1 MSSAGP
7 AFTPTL
13 SRREREQVWLLW
25 VDRVGVGLAL
35 VLPVFLLHGRAPA
48 DVTLG
53 LIDGLF
59 LGQSAWRRDWAWL
72 RVGWVR
78 LAGLWWGWLVLCSV
92 RTDLVQALGVVR
104 FPLLAAALGY
114 WVFRQGWVR
123 DWVARLLRWSVVY
136 IGVQCL
142 WQFGFGHNLF
152 GWSKGPAGE
161 LTGPYTKPRAGPV
174 LSRILFP
181 ALLVWGRTRWRQ
193 LAAMV
198 GAVAL
203 MMLVAQRMPLLLV
216 FFGLGLTGLLVRR
229 FRMAAIGAGVAAVA
243 LLAALP
249 VVSPSASQR
258 VLTQF
263 SKQMS
268 DFADNHYGEI
278 AARSVAMI
286 EAHPIVGT
294 GFDGFRRLCDDP
306 AYFRGWRGDDG
317 GGAAICVQHPHN
329 FYMQAAVEGGVP
341 GVLRTRYAWTGWWSH
356 RSGRYG

>member
-1 MSSAGP
+1 M
-7 AFTPTL
+7 
-13 SRREREQVWLLW
+13 
-25 VDRVGVGLAL
+25 
-35 VLPVFLLHGRAPA
+35 
-48 DVTLG
+48 
-53 LIDGLF
+53 
-59 LGQSAWRRDWAWL
+59 
-72 RVGWVR
+72 
-78 LAGLWWGWLVLCSV
+78 
-92 RTDLVQALGVVR
+92 QALGVVR

-216 FFGLGLTGLLVRR
+216 FFGLGADRVAG
-229 FRMAAIGAGVAAVA
+229 AAVPDGGDRGGGGGGGVA
-243 LLAALP
+243 
-249 VVSPSASQR
+249 
-258 VLTQF
+258 
-263 SKQMS
+263 
-268 DFADNHYGEI
+268 
-278 AARSVAMI
+278 
-286 EAHPIVGT
+286 
-294 GFDGFRRLCDDP
+294 
-306 AYFRGWRGDDG
+306 
-317 GGAAICVQHPHN
+317 GGAA
-329 FYMQAAVEGGVP
+329 GGVAECFAAGADAVFP
-341 GVLRTRYAWTGWWSH
+341 SR
-356 RSGRYG
+356 